1 MTTREFDIIVWG
13 ATGFTGR
20 LVAEYLAAEYGV
32 GDEVKW
38 AVAGR
43 SPEKLAAVMAEVGAA
58 EAPRIVADAADP
70 TSLDAM
76 VRRAKVVLTTVGPY
90 QKYGEPLVAA
100 CAAAGTD
107 YVDLCGEPPFM
118 RRMIDRYGEEARAT
132 GARVVH
138 SCGFDSIPFDL
149 GVYFVQKLFADAH
162 GAPAPE
168 VACRV
173 LEMRGG
179 MSGGT
184 AASAVATLELAG
196 ADAAARDVMRDV
208 YGLAPDAT
216 SSRPRQPNVRAPR
229 YDADAGVWAAPF
241 IMADINMR
249 NVHRSNLLMEYA
261 YGQDFKYSEMMAAP
275 NAAAAYAIAG
285 GLGFFGAGLALG
297 PTRALLKNAIL
308 PKPGEGPSKRQREAG
323 YFKALFIAKGASGET
338 AKALVTGDR
347 DPGYGSTSKM
357 IAEAAACLALDLS
370 GENNAGGVTTPAAA
384 MGDALIE
391 RLTAHA
397 GLTFDPA

>member
-20 LVAEYLAAEYGV
+20 LVTEYLAGEYGV
-32 GDEVKW
+32 GGELKW

-43 SPEKLAAVMAEVGAA
+43 SPEKLAAVMAEVGAT
-58 EAPRIVADAADP
+58 EAPRVIADAGDP
-70 TSLDAM
+70 ASLDEMA
-76 VRRAKVVLTTVGPY
+76 RRAKVVLTTVGPY

-118 RRMIDRYGEEARAT
+118 RRMIDAYSDKALET
-132 GARVVH
+132 GARIVH

-149 GVYFVQKLFADAH
+149 GVYYVQKLYADAY
-162 GAPAPE
+162 GAPARD
-168 VACRV
+168 VKCRV
-173 LEMRGG
+173 LDMRGG

-184 AASAVATLELAG
+184 AASAVATLELAE
-196 ADAAARDVMRDV
+196 ADAQVRDVMRDV
-208 YGLAPDAT
+208 YALAPDPSAT
-216 SSRPRQPNVRAPR
+216 RPRQPNVRTPH

-249 NVHRSNLLMEYA
+249 NVHRSNMLMEYA
-261 YGQDFKYSEMMAAP
+261 YGRDFRYSEMMAAP

-285 GLGFFGAGLALG
+285 GMGAFGAGLAFA
-297 PTRALLKNAIL
+297 PTRALLKSAIL

-323 YFKALFIAKGASGET
+323 YFKALFIAKGEGGAM
-338 AKALVTGDR
+338 AKAMVTGDR

-357 IAEAAACLALDLS
+357 ISEAAACLALDLPKGS
-370 GENNAGGVTTPAAA
+370 NAGGVTTPAAA

-391 RLTAHA
+391 RLTARA
-397 GLTFDPA
+397 GLTFGSA